1 MSVQNEYQI
10 WMNTKQ
16 PVINATMSPAPGV
29 CAKLRD
35 EFKALTGTDNTYGN
49 EAHEELWET
58 MYKNACIKFTF
69 TDMSLHEA
77 QAILE
82 HNRIANPD
90 QNVSLSAGKSYI
102 GNVTWNDQMKMFW
115 EYETYT
121 EQGAKLA
128 EARKAE
134 CDALGLIA
142 AWS

>member
-1 MSVQNEYQI
+1 MSAQNEYEI

-16 PVINATMSPAPGV
+16 PVINATMSPSAQA
-29 CAKLRD
+29 CAEIRE
-35 EFKALTGTDNTYGN
+35 EFKAATGSDNYYDN
-49 EAHEELWET
+49 RDLWEH
-58 MYKNACIKFTF
+58 MYDKACVKFTF
-69 TDMSLHEA
+69 TDMSLKEA

-128 EARKAE
+128 AARKAE